1 MNLQRRAA
9 DEDIEIDMS
18 PMIDMVFLLLIFFI
32 VASVIIDEKPK
43 IKIPQAAYSKVP
55 DDVEGRIMISV
66 RNSGSETKDDEIF
79 FEQLSVTVDELK
91 DYMAIELEVDPN
103 LQIFIRAGKAVKY
116 KTNQKIMMAC
126 AEVGAVDL
134 IYAAFEE

>member
-1 MNLQRRAA
+1 MNLQRKAA
-9 DEDIEIDMS
+9 EEDIEIDMS

-43 IKIPQAAYSKVP
+43 LTIPKAAYSKVP
-55 DDVEGRIMISV
+55 EDIEGRVMVSV
-66 RNSGSETKDDEIF
+66 NKDDEIF
-79 FEQLSVTVDELK
+79 FEQLNVTFEELK
-91 DYMAIELEVDPN
+91 DYMAIELEADPN
-103 LQIFIRAGKAVKY
+103 LRIQIRSDTTVKY